1 MIRIMSLPE
10 SPNSESGLKER
21 WTHLGS
27 VKVELMLPEEEEEG
41 NLKRRKK
48 GKTKINSKR
57 WILLTDRQSPT
68 RLNDR
73 TDQINRNTDS

>member
-21 WTHLGS
+21 WTHLDS

-48 GKTKINSKR
+48 GKTKTNSK
-57 WILLTDRQSPT
+57 S
-68 RLNDR
+68 
-73 TDQINRNTDS
+73 